1 MGFLGSDHPKLFF
14 FSPQLLRSPKKT
26 PPNFMFGILL
36 RISFVLVCL
45 FPILLCNPTG
55 GIFPSL
61 HQSGIV
67 LSSCLFRL
75 SNTLSELWVSNS
87 HTRWH

>member
-1 MGFLGSDHPKLFF
+1 MGFLGSNYPKLFF
-14 FSPQLLRSPKKT
+14 FSPQLLCPSKNNSPKLYVWDIT
-26 PPNFMFGILL
+26 LNFICSSLFVPTYTLL
-36 RISFVLVCL
+36 FNGGNFLSFC
-45 FPILLCNPTG
+45 
-55 GIFPSL
+55 
-61 HQSGIV
+61 HSGIV

>member
-1 MGFLGSDHPKLFF
+1 MAFLGSDYPKLFF
-14 FSPQLLRSPKKT
+14 FSPQLPCPLKTNSPKLHV
-26 PPNFMFGILL
+26 GILL
-36 RISFVLVCL
+36 RISSVPVCL
-45 FPILLCNPTG
+45 FPILLCNSTG
-55 GIFPSL
+55 ESFI

>member
-1 MGFLGSDHPKLFF
+1 MNGISRLKLPKTLFLFSSNTMSSKKNSPKLHV
-14 FSPQLLRSPKKT
+14 
-26 PPNFMFGILL
+26 GILL
-36 RISFVLVCL
+36 RISSVPVCL
-45 FPILLCNPTG
+45 FPILLCNLIG
-55 GIFPSL
+55 ESFI
-61 HQSGIV
+61 QSGIV